1 MAYLLDGTNYAFGY
15 EAPGF
20 RGFKG
25 IEEKAKGTYRSS
37 RARQETGVSMNP
49 FTKRRGTSKTLPRK
63 SKAHTVKRLPYVI
76 WVGRTR

>member
-1 MAYLLDGTNYAFGY
+1 MAFLLDGTNYAFGY
-15 EAPGF
+15 EAPGY

-37 RARQETGVSMNP
+37 RKRQETGVSMNP
-49 FTKRRGTSKTLPRK
+49 FTKRRGTSKKLPRK

-76 WVGRTR
+76 RVGGTR